1 MPTKY
6 RGSKNIVSL
15 DLWLYSKP
23 MQLRSRH
30 EIHEEVL
37 FCLGELHTV
46 FTMLKVIG
54 KYIKESGLD
63 KILLILKFMEKPP

>member
-1 MPTKY
+1 
-6 RGSKNIVSL
+6 
-15 DLWLYSKP
+15 

-46 FTMLKVIG
+46 FTMLKVVG